1 MALIR
6 HNEAGESD
14 ACPSSFDAGCVQ
26 AFPSLFILTDSARCC
41 REERFM
47 QAVRLSAGTF
57 FRDRPVQTG
66 LLPAVFLKL
75 FPGSGRNIV
84 FQVSSHKKKVN

>member
-1 MALIR
+1 
-6 HNEAGESD
+6 
-14 ACPSSFDAGCVQ
+14 
-26 AFPSLFILTDSARCC
+26 
-41 REERFM
+41 M